1 MKITYDKKA
10 DAINIVF
17 KKGRVK
23 KTLEIAPEIFI
34 DFDAKGSPLYLE
46 MLGASEKLGRK
57 NTQEIILTP
66 SSQFHLK
73 PRYYQ

>member
-17 KKGRVK
+17 RRGRVK

-34 DFDAKGSPLYLE
+34 DFDVKGNPLYLE
-46 MLGASEKLGRK
+46 VLGASEKLGQK
-57 NTQEIILTP
+57 NAQEIILTP
-66 SSQFHLK
+66 QSQFHLN
-73 PRYYQ
+73 PAYA